1 MQRNENQ
8 TLKKIY
14 VYELAERIGLIFSF
28 KFFESILVKKNVKPL
43 RGKQNN
49 SNLKFYSTPGII
61 IWLLFG

>member
-8 TLKKIY
+8 TFQKY

-28 KFFESILVKKNVKPL
+28 KFFESILVKKMSNRSVESK
-43 RGKQNN
+43 NN
-49 SNLKFYSTPGII
+49 SNLIFYSTPGII